1 MPILK
6 NNTLGQAPRALIISL
21 GLICI
26 YLALSCLIHHWLL
39 PELPISPQLA
49 PERGTLITNSR
60 AGEEIR
66 VLRDRFETDVAFV
79 QIEVT
84 LAPGGSVPLAHIHSN
99 TEERFVGVEGTT
111 VLTVDGGTHLLN
123 PGETLIVPP
132 GISHVPSNPSSQ
144 RVRFQVTFPALSNLD
159 IFLVQVHG
167 FLGRDHEPP
176 SLPDQALQLMR
187 YADAYDV
194 YLAGPPLRLQM
205 VGLWLLTPTLRM
217 LGYRRFSS
225 RATLTNP
232 TRVGEP

>member
-1 MPILK
+1 MPIVR
-6 NNTLGQAPRALIISL
+6 NNSFGQAPRALIISF

-26 YLALSCLIHHWLL
+26 YVALSCLTHYWLL
-39 PELPISPQLA
+39 PELPVPSQLA
-49 PERGTLITNSR
+49 PERGTLITNAR

-66 VLRDRFETDVAFV
+66 VLRDRFETDGAFV

-84 LAPGGSVPLAHIHSN
+84 LAPGGSVPLAHIHDN
-99 TEERFVGVEGTT
+99 IEEHFVGVEGTT
-111 VLTVDGGTHLLN
+111 VLTIDGSTHLLN

-132 GISHVPSNPSSQ
+132 GTPHVPSNPSSET
-144 RVRFQVTFPALSNLD
+144 VRFEVTFPAEGNLD

-167 FLGRDHEPP
+167 FLGHGKEPP
-176 SLPDQALQLMR
+176 SPLDRALQLTR

-194 YLAGPPLRLQM
+194 YLAGLPLRLQM

-225 RATLTNP
+225 QATLTNR
-232 TRVGEP
+232 TQVGEP